1 MTRALAAAALLGVG
15 WLIAALAFIAGIVWA
30 LDDDEKPL
38 KIQPWSAHDDALYEI
53 ACKETA

>member
-1 MTRALAAAALLGVG
+1 MTRALAAVAILGVG

-30 LDDDEKPL
+30 LDDDETP
-38 KIQPWSAHDDALYEI
+38 QTWNDHDDALYET